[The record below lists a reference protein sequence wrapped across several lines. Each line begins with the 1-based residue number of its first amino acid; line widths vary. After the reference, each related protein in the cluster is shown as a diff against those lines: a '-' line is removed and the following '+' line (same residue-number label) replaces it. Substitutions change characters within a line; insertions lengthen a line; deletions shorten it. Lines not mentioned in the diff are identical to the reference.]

1 MLTKAEV
8 NATLNKLALRFK
20 EAKDR
25 LATEQDTVDNLK
37 DEIIAIMQEA
47 KQGEKSVTDDFVIEN
62 KLTSKKVFIKK
73 EDFIRMNSPQVFD
86 KEGNPRV
93 NEEGNPVLDL
103 EVGREVYAKY
113 QRTTEYTRFDVKR
126 RVTKKRG

>member
-8 NATLNKLALRFK
+8 NVTLNKLALRYK

-37 DEIIAIMQEA
+37 DEILAIMQEA

-62 KLTSKKVFIKK
+62 KLTSKRVFLKK
-73 EDFIRMNSPQVFD
+73 EEFIRMNSPQIFD
-86 KEGNPRV
+86 EKGNPRV
-93 NEEGNPVLDL
+93 NGEGEPILDL

-113 QRTTEYTRFDVKR
+113 QRTTEYYRFDVKR
-126 RVTKKRG
+126 RVTE

>member
-1 MLTKAEV
+1 MLTEAEV

-25 LATEQDTVDNLK
+25 LASEKDSVKKLK
-37 DEIIAIMQEA
+37 DEIIAIMQDA

-62 KLTSKKVFIKK
+62 KLTSKKVFLTK
-73 EDFIRMNSPQVFD
+73 EEFIRMNSPQVFD

-103 EVGREVYAKY
+103 EAGREVYAKY
-113 QRTTEYTRFDVKR
+113 QRTIEYNRFDVKR
-126 RVTKKRG
+126 RVTE

>member
-8 NATLNKLALRFK
+8 NVTLNKLALRYK

-37 DEIIAIMQEA
+37 DEILAIMQEA

-62 KLTSKKVFIKK
+62 KLTSKRVFLKKEEFIK
-73 EDFIRMNSPQVFD
+73 MNSPQIFD
-86 KEGNPRV
+86 EKGNPRV
-93 NEEGNPVLDL
+93 NGEGEPILDL

-113 QRTTEYTRFDVKR
+113 QRTTEYYRFDVKR
-126 RVTKKRG
+126 RVTE

>member
-8 NATLNKLALRFK
+8 NVTLNKLALRYK
-20 EAKDR
+20 EAKGR

-37 DEIIAIMQEA
+37 DEILAIMQEA

-62 KLTSKKVFIKK
+62 KLTSKRVFLKKEEFIK
-73 EDFIRMNSPQVFD
+73 MNSPQIFD
-86 KEGNPRV
+86 EKGNPRV
-93 NEEGNPVLDL
+93 NGEGEPILDL

-113 QRTTEYTRFDVKR
+113 QRTTEYYRFDVKR
-126 RVTKKRG
+126 RVTE

>member
-8 NATLNKLALRFK
+8 NVTLNKLALRYK
-20 EAKDR
+20 EAKSR

-37 DEIIAIMQEA
+37 DEILAIMQEA

-62 KLTSKKVFIKK
+62 KLTTKKVFLKK
-73 EDFIRMNSPQVFD
+73 EEFIKMNSPQIFD
-86 KEGNPRV
+86 EKGNPRV
-93 NEEGNPVLDL
+93 NGEGEPILDL

-113 QRTTEYTRFDVKR
+113 QRTIEYNRFDVKR
-126 RVTKKRG
+126 RVTE